1 MELGYRD
8 KAIEYLRYALWM
20 DLADVHANV
29 DQGCHIASMGATW
42 MAIVYGIAGMR
53 EQNGRISFK
62 PRLGKRIEG
71 LRFHLVIQG
80 QLLMVDIEGRRDQIT
95 YLLCEGNGLTIGHME
110 EELTLDPGK
119 AVSREFKF
127 QSLTETRNGGA

>member
-1 MELGYRD
+1 
-8 KAIEYLRYALWM
+8 
-20 DLADVHANV
+20 
-29 DQGCHIASMGATW
+29 
-42 MAIVYGIAGMR
+42 
-53 EQNGRISFK
+53 
-62 PRLGKRIEG
+62 
-71 LRFHLVIQG
+71 
-80 QLLMVDIEGRRDQIT
+80 MVDIEGRRDQIT